1 MATPTTPEN
10 VSCAVELQELEIVI
24 DALGRSS
31 RPATL
36 LRYLVDRR
44 LGGESDQLTE
54 YNIATEV
61 FGRSKTMFDPGQDAI
76 VRVEIHRLRK
86 KLKEFYD
93 GPGIKR
99 TIRIAIA
106 QGSYSPVFS
115 HVPVPCESVE
125 MTGSP
130 QEPVE
135 RSAELPIVNEILAP
149 KRQTPSGLWFY
160 TAGAAIIVSI
170 MIFALYRGYR
180 RSAIGRIVATSAPSA
195 ALSTPG
201 GATHAAAILPL
212 RILAGYTG
220 KPEIDSTGVI
230 WGPDKYVRGG
240 GPWRRPDGAIARTN
254 NPLIFGQWRNGD
266 FQYDIPLKSG
276 DYELHLFFVAP
287 GHSDN
292 YPSTFSLRI
301 NGALVLNGFDI
312 NEDAMGDNIA
322 DERIFRDVSP
332 ASDGYLHLAFASES
346 GAPQL
351 NALEL
356 LQGIP
361 NKQIPIRIVTQ
372 QSSFTDSH
380 GEFWQ
385 ADNYYMN
392 GSLSDHASQTVG
404 SSDPNLFD
412 MERFGHFSYAIPVDT
427 RDRYTVI
434 LHFAEFYF
442 GPQRPGGGGVG
453 SRLFKVICNGETLL
467 DNFDIYKEAG
477 SLHVLTKTFHH
488 VKPSAQGKINLTF
501 EPIINN
507 ATVSGIE
514 VIDEGN

>member
-10 VSCAVELQELEIVI
+10 VSCAVEHQELEIVI
-24 DALGRSS
+24 EALGRSS

-93 GPGIKR
+93 GPGINR
-99 TIRIAIA
+99 RIRIGIA
-106 QGSYSPVFS
+106 HGSYSPVFS
-115 HVPVPCESVE
+115 HVPLPSESPE
-125 MTGSP
+125 ITGSP
-130 QEPVE
+130 QESIE
-135 RSAELPIVNEILAP
+135 RSAKLPIDEPLVP
-149 KRQTPSGLWFY
+149 KRKRPSRLWFY
-160 TAGAAIIVSI
+160 IAGAAILLFVVL
-170 MIFALYRGYR
+170 FAFYRGHR
-180 RSAIGRIVATSAPSA
+180 RSAHGRIVATPTPSA
-195 ALSTPG
+195 GVSIPKGVTHPL
-201 GATHAAAILPL
+201 ATLPL
-212 RILAGYTG
+212 HLLAGYTG

-276 DYELHLFFVAP
+276 DYELHLFFVTP

-292 YPSTFSLRI
+292 DPSTFSLRI

-332 ASDGYLHLAFASES
+332 ASDGYLHLTFASEG

-356 LQGIP
+356 LPGIP
-361 NKQIPIRIVTQ
+361 GKQIPIRIVTQ
-372 QSSFTDSH
+372 RSSFTDSH

-385 ADNYYMN
+385 ADDYYMN

-434 LHFAEFYF
+434 LHFVEFYF

-477 SLHVLTKTFHH
+477 SLHVLTKTFRH